1 MYGYV
6 GYMSIYKRKLEKCL
20 RDQRG
25 KQKGNSS
32 PPLSCL
38 FAIDYCTWSFG
49 TFKSVC
55 LSKLRLVVDFSLATK
70 KTLKLGS
77 GS

>member
-1 MYGYV
+1 MHNNMYGYV
-6 GYMSIYKRKLEKCL
+6 GYMSIYKRKLKKCL

-32 PPLSCL
+32 PLPLSCL

-49 TFKSVC
+49 AFKSVC
-55 LSKLRLVVDFSLATK
+55 LSKL
-70 KTLKLGS
+70 
-77 GS
+77 